1 MSVPAPETVD
11 LAKYIEIPAPGD
23 RPYIRSRRVPVA
35 TIAHSA
41 QSQGWSISE
50 LAYQFTLTEP
60 QVLAALLYY
69 AEYAAEIEAREA
81 AYQAE
86 LDDAQRRYDAAR

>member
-1 MSVPAPETVD
+1 MSVPIPETVD
-11 LAKYIEIPAPGD
+11 LAKYIEARTHGD
-23 RPYIRSRRVPVA
+23 RPHIRGRRVPVA

-50 LAYQFTLTEP
+50 LAYQFTLSEP

-69 AEYAAEIEAREA
+69 AEHAAEIEAQEA

-86 LDDAQRRYDAAR
+86 LDDAQRRYDESR